1 MGVEMPT
8 TEGRRRGRVSGPTST
23 ALYRPRPLV
32 SEGRSEPSNNK
43 VLRLEGPEV
52 LQGAHQPL
60 PLRFRNRRCG
70 VPAAVLRAR
79 SVGWRRADTV
89 IAPRA
94 DGRQA
99 LPPSP
104 EVYPQWRAMGEAGL
118 SVSSAFPA
126 PSHHRGLRLRLSRSP
141 ALFPSAC

>member
-1 MGVEMPT
+1 MCKCQLQ
-8 TEGRRRGRVSGPTST
+8 SGGGGGGSPVPPPPNF
-23 ALYRPRPLV
+23 YRPRPLV

-52 LQGAHQPL
+52 LQGAHRPP
-60 PLRFRNRRCG
+60 PLRFRHRRCG
-70 VPAAVLRAR
+70 VPAAVLCVR
-79 SVGWRRADTV
+79 SVGWRRADAV
-89 IAPRA
+89 IALRA

-104 EVYPQWRAMGEAGL
+104 EVYPQWRAMGEAEL

-126 PSHHRGLRLRLSRSP
+126 PSHHRGVRLCLSRSP